1 MRVTELPSAVVEK
14 GLCIGCGVCTAANVG
29 HNEPLV
35 RMTYSTKYDH
45 AIPIVVDNGKDVP
58 QVVCPG
64 AEMHMPEIARQKYGR
79 EPADGWVGEHVRIRA
94 AYAADSSVRHRAA
107 SGGVTT
113 ALLGHLL
120 DQEAIDAA
128 YCVVSEGDPNTRAGV
143 MIRSRAGLE
152 RIHGSVYQ
160 PAVLGGELQALIEGD
175 ERFAFVGLPCEVAAL
190 ERMKATDARL
200 AARHVLSIGLFCG
213 GINRFGGIDYYLRK
227 FGVSLRASQG
237 IDYRYGAWP
246 GKIRLVDNAGKG
258 HEIARIRGNS
268 RWNILRYV
276 VAFQGYW
283 MLGRCRM
290 CPDQISDFADIAVG
304 DPHLPRFRSKQGLG
318 YSAVVVRNER
328 GLRWYEEALQ
338 AGVLQDEQL
347 DREELIES
355 QGYTLDNR
363 RHAKAYVRVAGWLGM
378 SVPALSTYQDFDR
391 PTFKHYKYALVDLLK
406 IRLRGVRILRPFYI
420 PMQVFEYLFITL
432 APRVFFKRLMNL
444 FSNK

>member
-1 MRVTELPSAVVEK
+1 MRVTELSTAVVDK
-14 GLCIGCGVCTAANVG
+14 GLCIGCGVCTAANAG
-29 HNEPLV
+29 RSEPLV
-35 RMTYSTKYDH
+35 RMTYSARHDH
-45 AIPIVVDNGKDVP
+45 AIPIVVDDGREAP
-58 QVVCPG
+58 QVACPG
-64 AEMHMPEIARQKYGR
+64 AEMHMPDMARQKYGR
-79 EPADGWVGEHVRIRA
+79 EPADSWVGEHVRIRA
-94 AYAADSSVRHRAA
+94 AYAADAEVRRRAA
-107 SGGVTT
+107 SGGVT
-113 ALLGHLL
+113 AGLLGHLF
-120 DQEAIDAA
+120 DQGAIDAA
-128 YCVVSEGDPNTRAGV
+128 YCVVSEGNPNTRAG
-143 MIRSRAGLE
+143 MIIRNRAGLE
-152 RIHGSVYQ
+152 SIHGSVYQ
-160 PAVLGGELQALIEGD
+160 PAVLGGELQALIEGE

-190 ERMKATDARL
+190 ERMKAADARL

-246 GKIRLVDNAGKG
+246 GKIRLVDNAGKA
-258 HEIARIRGNS
+258 HEVARIRGNS

-283 MLGRCRM
+283 MLARCRM

-328 GLRWYEEALQ
+328 GLRWYEEALK

-347 DREELIES
+347 GREELIES

-363 RHAKAYVRVAGWLGM
+363 RHAKAYVQVARWLGM
-378 SVPALSTYQDFDR
+378 PVPDLSTYQDFDR
-391 PTFKHYKYALVDLLK
+391 PAFKHYKYALVDLLK
-406 IRLRGVRILRPFYI
+406 IRLRNVHMLRPLYI
-420 PMQVFEYLFITL
+420 PLQVFEYLFITL
-432 APRVFFKRLMNL
+432 APRVFVKRLINI